1 MLLSHVTVHTY
12 LACGDAALVV
22 AVPAATFCTFCSYRD
37 LSSNLKAWQ
46 GAHQTSLTLLL
57 LLLLLLLSASPR
69 SYRDLS
75 SNLKTYSTLNQ
86 LPPELKDEMQ
96 EHLRLKFNHQEA
108 SDDQV
113 G

>member
-1 MLLSHVTVHTY
+1 LLFS
-12 LACGDAALVV
+12 C
-22 AVPAATFCTFCSYRD
+22 
-37 LSSNLKAWQ
+37 
-46 GAHQTSLTLLL
+46 
-57 LLLLLLLSASPR
+57 

-75 SNLKTYSTLNQ
+75 SNLKTYSTLNK

-113 G
+113 GWFKVWTTGS

>member
-1 MLLSHVTVHTY
+1 VL
-12 LACGDAALVV
+12 
-22 AVPAATFCTFCSYRD
+22 P
-37 LSSNLKAWQ
+37 
-46 GAHQTSLTLLL
+46 LLL
-57 LLLLLLLSASPR
+57 PCPWYR

-86 LPPELKDEMQ
+86 LPPALKDEMQ

-113 G
+113 CYVGQ

>member
-1 MLLSHVTVHTY
+1 LLWPVT
-12 LACGDAALVV
+12 ALVT
-22 AVPAATFCTFCSYRD
+22 AC
-37 LSSNLKAWQ
+37 
-46 GAHQTSLTLLL
+46 
-57 LLLLLLLSASPR
+57 

-113 G
+113 GLGRMSVCLQGLWYNGVE